1 MDTLYLQ
8 QALTADAGG
17 QTYLDVFRPA
27 RRVTYLF
34 NHLLGIRTE
43 FRRTEGEELAAFGLD
58 TPTSSSLPLTCRA
71 SDKLMT
77 TTMCAG
83 KRQGAQVSIP
93 GAQVDFFFLNVGY
106 SWNTSGMQV
115 RSPGVLVSTPG
126 VQVKYSRFAGRV
138 LLKYL
143 RYAGKKSG
151 CAGKRPGV
159 QVSVPGVQVYNPGVQ
174 AVSQVCL

>member
-1 MDTLYLQ
+1 MLLALTSSWLTRVPSPDRPGMDTLYLQ
-8 QALTADAGG
+8 QALIADAGG

-34 NHLLGIRTE
+34 NHLLGVRTE
-43 FRRTEGEELAAFGLD
+43 FRGTEGELAAFGLD

-93 GAQVDFFFLNVGY
+93 GAQVDFFF
-106 SWNTSGMQV
+106 
-115 RSPGVLVSTPG
+115 
-126 VQVKYSRFAGRV
+126 
-138 LLKYL
+138 
-143 RYAGKKSG
+143 
-151 CAGKRPGV
+151 
-159 QVSVPGVQVYNPGVQ
+159 
-174 AVSQVCL
+174 

>member
-1 MDTLYLQ
+1 MLLALTYSWLTRVPSPDRPGMDTLYLQ

-34 NHLLGIRTE
+34 NHLLGVRTE
-43 FRRTEGEELAAFGLD
+43 FRGTEGEELAAFGLD

-71 SDKLMT
+71 SDKLLT

-83 KRQGAQVSIP
+83 KRPGAQVSIP
-93 GAQVDFFFLNVGY
+93 GAQVE
-106 SWNTSGMQV
+106 
-115 RSPGVLVSTPG
+115 
-126 VQVKYSRFAGRV
+126 YSRFAGRV
-138 LLKYL
+138 LLEYL

-151 CAGKRPGV
+151 CAGKYSGCA
-159 QVSVPGVQVYNPGVQ
+159 GKL
-174 AVSQVCL
+174 SQVCR